1 MKVIQHKKPN
11 AIQKPIGEKIFDA
24 GNVIFMIL
32 MIIIM
37 AYPMWYVL
45 SVSLSSAKE
54 VNKGGFFLWPRD
66 FTIDSYS
73 LVFQEDGIPRSY
85 LNTVLYTVGGT
96 FFSLLFTS
104 MIAYTLSVQDF
115 VFKKFL
121 TVFLTITMFIGGGMI
136 PSYLLMKEL
145 HLLDT
150 YWVIVIPGCVGA
162 YNVVLFRTF
171 FKGNAMELREAA
183 MIDGASEFRIYV
195 QIVVPLSTAIFATMG
210 LFAAVGHWN
219 GYFGH
224 LIYLKSSEKFP
235 YQLILRRLLNSV
247 SELTQA
253 QDTNNEMV
261 QQALLN
267 RKYNSKNLQMAA
279 IFIGMAPILCVYPFV
294 QKYFVKGM
302 FVGSLK
308 G

>member
-1 MKVIQHKKPN
+1 MKSATKNKIKKPL
-11 AIQKPIGEKIFDA
+11 GEQIFDA
-24 GNVIFMIL
+24 ANIVFMVLIIL
-32 MIIIM
+32 IM
-37 AYPMWYVL
+37 AYPMLYVL
-45 SVSLSSAKE
+45 SISLSSANE
-54 VNKGGFFLWPRD
+54 VNKGGFFLWPRE
-66 FTIDSYS
+66 FTIDAYTI
-73 LVFQEDGIPRSY
+73 VFKEPGIPRSY

-96 FFSLLFTS
+96 FFTLLFTS
-104 MIAYTLSVQDF
+104 MIAYALSVQDF

-121 TVFLTITMFIGGGMI
+121 TVYLTITMFIGGGMI

-162 YNVVLFRTF
+162 YNVILFRTF

-183 MIDGASEFRIYV
+183 MIDGASEFRIYL
-195 QIVVPLSTAIFATMG
+195 QIVVPLSTA
-210 LFAAVGHWN
+210 GHWN
-219 GYFGH
+219 GYFSH

-247 SELTQA
+247 ADLTNAKEL
-253 QDTNNEMV
+253 DNEMA
-261 QQALLN
+261 QEALRN
-267 RKYNSKNLQMAA
+267 QKYNAKNLQMAA